1 MTPEQAIGQLDRQL
15 AKHGQPIAFR
25 RGATEQN
32 SVGFVRGYKTEQL
45 VGLVTQKDR
54 EVILSPS
61 SLGAFVPK
69 ANDDFV
75 AGDALGKVTAAE
87 PIQIGTTIVRW
98 NLRVRL
104 S

>member
-32 SVGFVRGYKTEQL
+32 SVGF
-45 VGLVTQKDR
+45 VTQKDR